1 MYFEENG
8 KIIVDL
14 SLVSPPRIKIKSENI
29 AQLLEEKETYLGLFL
44 GPHPVEKYRM
54 DYQNTIPSIVAKNS
68 SGEMSLIVAI
78 MSYRPQTTRSN
89 ELMCFAT
96 CYDEFGTI
104 DLVFMPDKYL
114 LYKEFI
120 KKGIIVL
127 VKGKKNPG
135 RDSVLVRELLV
146 LKG

>member
-1 MYFEENG
+1 MYLINVSDKNIEILIKSGCLDSFKLTHTTMLSELSSVIRYTKLCTFEENG

-78 MSYRPQTTRSN
+78 MSYRHKQQDQMN
-89 ELMCFAT
+89 
-96 CYDEFGTI
+96 
-104 DLVFMPDKYL
+104 
-114 LYKEFI
+114 
-120 KKGIIVL
+120 
-127 VKGKKNPG
+127 
-135 RDSVLVRELLV
+135 
-146 LKG
+146 